1 MENGQKKQYQVPQLT
16 VVTFKT
22 ELGFAGSGDKLGLSA
37 GKGAKSLEDRQNGG
51 NWGDSDGW
59 F

>member
-1 MENGQKKQYQVPQLT
+1 MKSQKKQYEVPQLT
-16 VVTFKT
+16 VVTFKMET
-22 ELGFAGSGDKLGLSA
+22 GYAESGKKLGLA
-37 GKGAKSLEDRQNGG
+37 GGKGSKSLEDRQDGG